1 MLRVTVPVRVL
12 VRRLALAIILLAAL
26 HLLANF
32 LQKGAGL
39 EGGVIEQLVHYFS
52 MDEEVNVPTWFTVV
66 LLASTGLVTG
76 DLLHAEPDR
85 ARHWAWGLIAFVLL
99 YLSIDE
105 MTTFHEHLGTSLE
118 EHFRAV
124 ADLPFNGWIA
134 FYGPLALVVAAV
146 VVPLLWRLPRQFLRP
161 MALAGVLYV
170 LGAVGFEAIAG
181 LLEDQG
187 FDRATFVGQLA
198 VLGEESLEMIAVLVF
213 LAAVVSYRAYLDTP
227 DVVVTGRATEP
238 VSGRAAAEGTG
249 TTLHP

>member
-12 VRRLALAIILLAAL
+12 VRRLALAVVLLAVL

-32 LQKGAGL
+32 LEKAADLHGGA
-39 EGGVIEQLVHYFS
+39 IEPLVHYFS

-66 LLASTGLVTG
+66 LLAATGLVTA
-76 DLLHAEPDR
+76 DLLHVEPSR
-85 ARHWAWGLIAFVLL
+85 GRRWAWGLIAFVLL

-105 MTTFHEHLGTSLE
+105 MTSFHEHLGASLE
-118 EHFRAV
+118 EHFRSI

-134 FYGPLALVVAAV
+134 FYGPLALLVAAV
-146 VVPLLWRLPRQFLRP
+146 VVPLLRGLPGGTLRL
-161 MALAGVLYV
+161 MVLAGILYV
-170 LGAVGFEAIAG
+170 VGAVGFEAIAG

-213 LAAVVSYRAYLDTP
+213 LVAVVRYRDLLD
-227 DVVVTGRATEP
+227 A
-238 VSGRAAAEGTG
+238 G
-249 TTLHP
+249 TTLVENGGADAGASAAGATLHP

>member
-12 VRRLALAIILLAAL
+12 VRRLALAIAVLAVL

-32 LQKGAGL
+32 LEKGAGL
-39 EGGVIEQLVHYFS
+39 HGGAIEPLVHYFS
-52 MDEEVNVPTWFTVV
+52 MDEEVNVPTWFTVI

-76 DLLHAEPDR
+76 DLLHAEPER
-85 ARHWAWGLIAFVLL
+85 GRRWAWGLIAFVLL

-105 MTTFHEHLGTSLE
+105 MTSFHEHLGTSLE
-118 EHFRAV
+118 ELFRSI

-134 FYGPLALVVAAV
+134 FYGPLALVVAAI

-170 LGAVGFEAIAG
+170 AGAVGFEAIAG

-198 VLGEESLEMIAVLVF
+198 VLGEETLEMIAVLVF
-213 LAAVVSYRAYLDTP
+213 LVAVVRYRDVLDVELRP
-227 DVVVTGRATEP
+227 GRAGPADE
-238 VSGRAAAEGTG
+238 A

>member
-1 MLRVTVPVRVL
+1 MLRVTVPVRVI
-12 VRRLALAIILLAAL
+12 VRRLALAIAVLAVL

-32 LQKGAGL
+32 LEKGADL
-39 EGGVIEQLVHYFS
+39 HGGVIEPLVHYFS

-76 DLLHAEPDR
+76 DLLHVEPVP
-85 ARHWAWGLIAFVLL
+85 ARRWAWGLIAFVLL

-105 MTTFHEHLGTSLE
+105 MTSFHEHLGTSLE
-118 EHFRAV
+118 EHFRSI

-134 FYGPLALVVAAV
+134 FYGPLALVVAAI
-146 VVPLLWRLPRQFLRP
+146 VVPLLWGLPRRFLRP

-170 LGAVGFEAIAG
+170 AGAVGFEAIAG

-198 VLGEESLEMIAVLVF
+198 VLGEESLEMVAVLVF
-213 LAAVVSYRAYLDTP
+213 LVAVVRYRDALDGDVAAVEGRSSSAGTP
-227 DVVVTGRATEP
+227 DD
-238 VSGRAAAEGTG
+238 G